1 MLTKNEFVKCLAGI
15 TYVQTRQQKRRYKL
29 KLNGDYIE
37 GEGLDNNP
45 RLSLKYLLMI
55 FMTHIRTELI
65 LR

>member
-1 MLTKNEFVKCLAGI
+1 MLTKNEFVKCLEGI

-45 RLSLKYLLMI
+45 RLSFEI
-55 FMTHIRTELI
+55 IAVR
-65 LR
+65 

>member
-1 MLTKNEFVKCLAGI
+1 MLTKNEFVKCLEGI

-29 KLNGDYIE
+29 KLNGDNIE

-55 FMTHIRTELI
+55 FMTHIRTKLI

>member
-1 MLTKNEFVKCLAGI
+1 MLTKNEFVKCLEGI

>member
-1 MLTKNEFVKCLAGI
+1 MLTKNEFVKCLEGI
-15 TYVQTRQQKRRYKL
+15 TYVQTRQQIRRYKL
-29 KLNGDYIE
+29 KLNGDNIE

>member
-1 MLTKNEFVKCLAGI
+1 MLTQNEFVKCLEGI